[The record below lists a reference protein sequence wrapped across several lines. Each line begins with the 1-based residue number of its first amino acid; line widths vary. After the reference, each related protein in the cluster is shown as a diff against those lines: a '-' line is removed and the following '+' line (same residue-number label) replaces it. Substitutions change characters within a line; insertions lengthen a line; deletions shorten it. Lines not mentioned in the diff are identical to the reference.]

1 MHDAHQFQ
9 QPTRKENGKTQG
21 NFLGL
26 SQRTKRIATPF
37 SLEANNLAF
46 IIKI

>member
-9 QPTRKENGKTQG
+9 QPTCKENDNTLG

-26 SQRTKRIATPF
+26 SQRTKRIATPL
-37 SLEANNLAF
+37 SLEACF